1 MAVGTP
7 KVEPAAAQLRIGPA
21 GGRRS
26 SVPFPDEL
34 EHRIRALE
42 SPLAPDRDFDAWS
55 WWWIGA
61 LGIAVPVLLL
71 VIGWWL

>member
-1 MAVGTP
+1 M
-7 KVEPAAAQLRIGPA
+7 R
-21 GGRRS
+21 
-26 SVPFPDEL
+26 FPDEL

-61 LGIAVPVLLL
+61 LGLAVPVLLL